1 MLKILVVDGFRT
13 GITFP
18 IRLRLYLSTALL
30 TPERLPST
38 KACGPEA
45 GLLHNPDQ

>member
-30 TPERLPST
+30 TPERLPFYQSLR
-38 KACGPEA
+38 A
-45 GLLHNPDQ
+45 GSGTVA

>member
-18 IRLRLYLSTALL
+18 IRLRLYLSTALTRRGL
-30 TPERLPST
+30 ASPTVERV
-38 KACGPEA
+38 
-45 GLLHNPDQ
+45 NDV